1 MELTEVLREIRPCNT
16 ENPYIFI
23 SYSSEDKDLVWRDVL
38 EFQRRGYNI
47 WIDEKNLDKTQDS
60 WRYNALPAIK
70 TTSSQSISSIA
81 GFVEI

>member
-1 MELTEVLREIRPCNT
+1 MRVTEMELTEVLREIRPCNT

-60 WRYNALPAIK
+60 WRYNAASGNRRYGL
-70 TTSSQSISSIA
+70 
-81 GFVEI
+81 